1 MDDSA
6 QAGRRKSKR
15 DRFLMVAER
24 RTIKALRA
32 IQILTRCAN
41 RGNYEY
47 GERDVSK
54 IFDALHKELEKAKVA
69 FSGGRPVRFSL
80 AGEEDD
86 EGANRSGS
94 QEVRNK

>member
-1 MDDSA
+1 MDESS

-47 GERDVSK
+47 GERDVAK

-69 FSGGRPVRFSL
+69 FSGGRPIRFSL
-80 AGEEDD
+80 AVEEDAD
-86 EGANRSGS
+86 GVNRPGS
-94 QEVRNK
+94 SE